1 MQIELL
7 APRHCSKQTG
17 EAVKYQISEKLPAY
31 AGKFVH
37 NSLGVLA
44 LLAVIASGP
53 LQATLDKAA
62 LVAADTSG
70 AEPAETTA
78 APAAAASGPDNKVNS
93 LDPHWRPPVAPK
105 VVIPSPVDPE
115 QAKKLAEQWG
125 VKLISLNLTAA
136 DMMMDF
142 RFRVLDADKALP
154 LFDHRIK
161 PYVVAERSSI
171 KLPVP
176 MAAKVGAMRPTN
188 RGKNIKA
195 NKNYYMIFA
204 NPDRHVKSGEKVTV
218 IIGDFRVEHL
228 TVN

>member
-1 MQIELL
+1 MQHQSSKDSL
-7 APRHCSKQTG
+7 AVVTR
-17 EAVKYQISEKLPAY
+17 KYQY
-31 AGKFVH
+31 YR
-37 NSLGVLA
+37 LGLLA
-44 LLAVIASGP
+44 LLVVVASGP
-53 LQATLDKAA
+53 VQATPDKVA
-62 LVAADTSG
+62 LVAAGSG
-70 AEPAETTA
+70 APVATITA
-78 APAAAASGPDNKVNS
+78 AAPEAASTATKQVKP
-93 LDPHWRPPVAPK
+93 LDPDWQPPVTPK

-115 QAKKLAEQWG
+115 QAKKLADEWG
-125 VKLISLNLTAA
+125 VELISLNLTSAGF
-136 DMMMDF
+136 MMDF
-142 RFRVLDADKALP
+142 RFRVLNADKALS

-195 NKNYYMIFA
+195 DKNYYMIFA

-218 IIGDFRVEHL
+218 IIGDFKVEHL

>member
-1 MQIELL
+1 MQ
-7 APRHCSKQTG
+7 HQSSKDSF
-17 EAVKYQISEKLPAY
+17 AVVTRKYQY
-31 AGKFVH
+31 YR
-37 NSLGVLA
+37 LGLLA
-44 LLAVIASGP
+44 LLVVAASGP
-53 LQATLDKAA
+53 VQATPDKVA
-62 LVAADTSG
+62 LVAAGSG
-70 AEPAETTA
+70 AAVAATTA
-78 APAAAASGPDNKVNS
+78 AAPEAASTATKQVKP
-93 LDPHWRPPVAPK
+93 LDPDWQPPVTPK

-115 QAKKLAEQWG
+115 QAKKLADEWG
-125 VKLISLNLTAA
+125 VELISLNLTSAGF
-136 DMMMDF
+136 MMDF
-142 RFRVLDADKALP
+142 RFRVLDADKALS

-195 NKNYYMIFA
+195 DKNYYMIFA

-218 IIGDFRVEHL
+218 IIGDFKVEHL

>member
-1 MQIELL
+1 MQVELL

-17 EAVKYQISEKLPAY
+17 EAVKYQSSEKLPAY
-31 AGKFVH
+31 AGKLEYR
-37 NSLGVLA
+37 SLSLLA
-44 LLAVIASGP
+44 LLTVMASGSV
-53 LQATLDKAA
+53 QATTTADT
-62 LVAADTSG
+62 VAAGSEAPVSETIAVAPNAISS
-70 AEPAETTA
+70 PAK
-78 APAAAASGPDNKVNS
+78 KVNTP
-93 LDPHWRPPVAPK
+93 DPDWRPPVAPK

-125 VKLISLNLTAA
+125 VKLISLNLTSAGF
-136 DMMMDF
+136 MMDF
-142 RFRVLDADKALP
+142 RFRVLDADKALS

-195 NKNYYMIFA
+195 DKNYYMIFA
-204 NPDRHVKSGEKVTV
+204 NPDRHVKRGEKVTV
-218 IIGDFRVEHL
+218 IIGDFKVEHL